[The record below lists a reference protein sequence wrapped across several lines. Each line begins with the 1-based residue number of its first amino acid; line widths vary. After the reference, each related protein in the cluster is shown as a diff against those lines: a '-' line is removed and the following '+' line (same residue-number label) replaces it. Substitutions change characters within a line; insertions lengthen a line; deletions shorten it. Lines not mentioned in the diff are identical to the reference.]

1 MTVQNVGFNLE
12 AKRFDNENQRL
23 LKIVAEVEDLK
34 KDNYDLRIGY
44 AND

>member
-12 AKRFDNENQRL
+12 AKKFENENQRL

>member
-1 MTVQNVGFNLE
+1 LTVQNVGFNLE